1 MSVRISWSPAG
12 RASCEVFTDQT
23 PILDVSEP
31 DRGRTFVIMPRRM
44 SEVTADE
51 LEAARSLLAA
61 LTVFV
66 RDCELHWSPIPT
78 PTAPSSSVPT
88 AGRVR

>member
-1 MSVRISWSPAG
+1 MSGLRISWSPAG
-12 RASCEVFTDQT
+12 RASCDVFPDQT

-31 DRGRTFVIMPRRM
+31 GRGRTFVIMPRRM
-44 SEVTADE
+44 SEVDAEE

-66 RDCELHWSPIPT
+66 RECELHWSPMPT
-78 PTAPSSSVPT
+78 PLPAPTTGVG
-88 AGRVR
+88 A

>member
-1 MSVRISWSPAG
+1 MSVRISWSLAG
-12 RASCEVFTDQT
+12 RASCDVFTDQT

-31 DRGRTFVIMPRRM
+31 GRGRTFVIMPRHM
-44 SEVTADE
+44 AEVSADE

-66 RDCELHWSPIPT
+66 RECELHWRPI
-78 PTAPSSSVPT
+78 SSAKGSE
-88 AGRVR
+88 AGIAEVGKR

>member
-1 MSVRISWSPAG
+1 MGGLRISWSPAG
-12 RASCEVFTDQT
+12 RASCDVYTDQT

-31 DRGRTFVIMPRRM
+31 GRGRTFVIMPRRM
-44 SEVTADE
+44 GEVDPEE

-66 RDCELHWSPIPT
+66 RECELHWT
-78 PTAPSSSVPT
+78 PVPT
-88 AGRVR
+88 SLPVSTTGAGA